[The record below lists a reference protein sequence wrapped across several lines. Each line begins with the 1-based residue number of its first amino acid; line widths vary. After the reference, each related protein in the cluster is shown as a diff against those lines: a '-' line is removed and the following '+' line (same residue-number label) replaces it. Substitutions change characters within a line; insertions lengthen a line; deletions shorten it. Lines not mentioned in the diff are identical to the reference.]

1 MRLVIVAAGRARGA
15 PEDALVAE
23 YAKRLKAAP
32 AGLGPLECREIEA
45 KAKLAAARKREEA
58 EKLLAQIP
66 DGALL
71 VALDPRGKTLSTAQ
85 FAGQLAQWRDDGTG
99 TLAFAIGGADG
110 LDETLLARA
119 RFKLSL
125 SAMTWPHLLARAML
139 TEQLWRAASLL
150 AGHPYHRA

>member
-1 MRLVIVAAGRARGA
+1 MRLVIVAAGRARGS

-23 YAKRLKAAP
+23 YAKRLKTAP

-45 KAKLAAARKREEA
+45 KAKLAAPRKFEEA

-71 VALDPRGKTLSTAQ
+71 VALDPRGKTLSTEQ
-85 FAGQLAQWRDDGTG
+85 FAKQLALWRDDGAG

-110 LDETLLARA
+110 LDEKLLAQA

-139 TEQLWRAASLL
+139 AEQMWRAASLL